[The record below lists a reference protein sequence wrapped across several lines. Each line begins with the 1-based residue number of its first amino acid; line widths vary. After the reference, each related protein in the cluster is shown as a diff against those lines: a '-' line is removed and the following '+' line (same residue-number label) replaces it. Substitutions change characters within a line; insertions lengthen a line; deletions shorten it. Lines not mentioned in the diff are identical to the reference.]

1 MTKPHT
7 CREKHARSLDESIGP
22 QQHRL
27 RSHDAS
33 ALAAFRL
40 IASSNFG
47 VRSECDRQLL
57 ATAAAKLV
65 AEHRGKILELL
76 NRP

>member
-1 MTKPHT
+1 MS
-7 CREKHARSLDESIGP
+7 RSARSSIDCGVTMP
-22 QQHRL
+22 
-27 RSHDAS
+27 S

-40 IASSNFG
+40 IARSNFG

-65 AEHRGKILELL
+65 AEHRGEILELL